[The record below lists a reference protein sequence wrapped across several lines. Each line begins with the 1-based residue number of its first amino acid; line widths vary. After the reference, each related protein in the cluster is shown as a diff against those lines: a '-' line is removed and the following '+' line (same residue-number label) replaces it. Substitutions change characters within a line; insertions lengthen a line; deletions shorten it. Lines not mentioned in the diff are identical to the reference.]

1 MYDFSLDKK
10 TLIFISVCCLTVGG
24 LLFFA
29 GIIVGLDRG
38 SHETQAR
45 MEKEFSA
52 RLTAGA
58 KQADPSGPSAASI
71 PPELAE
77 SQPGNPAAA
86 PAVPDPLES
95 ASAESMLA
103 SAPANQPQLLTVA
116 GTSRSSV
123 SSQLR
128 RPVAVEENAAPADE
142 EARNEDEEEAD
153 AGSEP
158 ATDFSLQ
165 LGAFRSQEN
174 ATRLRDDLKARGYA
188 VFLLRTVDA
197 RGTEWH
203 TVRMG
208 HYHDMAEASSK
219 AADFSGET
227 QMVAVVRAANQ

>member
-10 TLIFISVCCLTVGG
+10 TLIFVTVCCLTVGG

-38 SHETQAR
+38 SRETQAR

-52 RLTAGA
+52 RLAAGA
-58 KQADPSGPSAASI
+58 KAATSSA
-71 PPELAE
+71 PQETAE
-77 SQPGNPAAA
+77 SRPGDPGTTALE
-86 PAVPDPLES
+86 PLES
-95 ASAESMLA
+95 ASATSMESTLVA
-103 SAPANQPQLLTVA
+103 GPAHQPQLLTVA
-116 GTSRSSV
+116 GTSRSPL
-123 SSQLR
+123 SSRLR
-128 RPVAVEENAAPADE
+128 SPVAVESRPAAAE
-142 EARNEDEEEAD
+142 ESGAPGEEQASDEEEAD
-153 AGSEP
+153 AASEP
-158 ATDFSLQ
+158 ANDFSLQ
-165 LGAFRSQEN
+165 IGAFRSQEN
-174 ATRLRDDLKARGYA
+174 AARLRDDLKARGYA